1 MTDRISRISR
11 ISRGCRAAAFL
22 AVAGLLCG
30 GCALLPRA
38 PASQPADPATLRP
51 VAAAPPLA
59 SILPFAPAR
68 LQAAAALAARFTTAW
83 DTWSWRQSPAT
94 WLAILR
100 PMAASSLY
108 PALAQAASTP
118 ALLAQ
123 RTAARQTAA
132 ATASAPQIRDLTPGS
147 VTITITIR
155 QVITATSG
163 TSQSTASYAIT
174 LTPNGGGWYVWDI
187 EPATAGNS

>member
-1 MTDRISRISR
+1 MTDR

-22 AVAGLLCG
+22 AVSGLLCG

-38 PASQPADPATLRP
+38 PASQPAHPAAPATLRP
-51 VAAAPPLA
+51 VAGAPPLA
-59 SILPFAPAR
+59 SILPVPPAR
-68 LQAAAALAARFTTAW
+68 LQAAAALAGRFTTAW
-83 DTWSWRQSPAT
+83 DTWSWQQSPAT
-94 WLAILR
+94 WLAALK

-123 RTAARQTAA
+123 RTAARQA
-132 ATASAPQIRDLTPGS
+132 ATAATSALQIRDLTAGS
-147 VTITITIR
+147 VTITVTIR
-155 QVITATSG
+155 QAITATSG
-163 TSQSTASYAIT
+163 TSPSTASYAIT
-174 LTPNGGGWYVWDI
+174 LTSGGGWSVWDI

>member
-1 MTDRISRISR
+1 MRRLHP
-11 ISRGCRAAAFL
+11 AP
-22 AVAGLLCG
+22 
-30 GCALLPRA
+30 PRA
-38 PASQPADPATLRP
+38 GQPARASGRPATLRP
-51 VAAAPPLA
+51 AAAAPPLA
-59 SILPFAPAR
+59 SILPFPPAR

-132 ATASAPQIRDLTPGS
+132 ATASALQIRDLTPGS
-147 VTITITIR
+147 VTITVTIR
-155 QVITATSG
+155 QVTTATSG

-174 LTPNGGGWYVWDI
+174 LTPDGGGWSVWDI